1 MNAKQMM
8 RTVVYIGYIIV
19 YNLIFFLK
27 GTHSRMDRVWIC
39 VAGNPGF
46 LHSTT
51 LL

>member
-27 GTHSRMDRVWIC
+27 GTNVPQQDGSRMYLGGW
-39 VAGNPGF
+39 
-46 LHSTT
+46 
-51 LL
+51 

>member
-27 GTHSRMDRVWIC
+27 GQTVPQQDGSRMDLCGWQSWF
-39 VAGNPGF
+39 P
-46 LHSTT
+46 T
-51 LL
+51 